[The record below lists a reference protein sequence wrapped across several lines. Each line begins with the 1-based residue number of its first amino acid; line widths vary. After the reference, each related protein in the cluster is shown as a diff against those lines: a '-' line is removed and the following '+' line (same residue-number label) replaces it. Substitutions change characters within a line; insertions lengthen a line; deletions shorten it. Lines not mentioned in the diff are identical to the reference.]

1 MSNAWQTCRKHLHF
15 QRGRSRSLI
24 SRASSPAT
32 RNDHQE
38 RTTTAQ
44 KWHHSSRKPPIQNVR
59 HYQQVHHEYIDHEF
73 RGHEYRDHEFRD
85 HGYSNHVYKS
95 SSFTTLTSYTV
106 ERTDTGNNSQ
116 ANNSTEWIV
125 YGFV

>member
-59 HYQQVHHEYIDHEF
+59 HYQQVHHEYSDHEF
-73 RGHEYRDHEFRD
+73 RGHKYRDR
-85 HGYSNHVYKS
+85 GYSNHVYKS

>member
-38 RTTTAQ
+38 RTTAQ

-59 HYQQVHHEYIDHEF
+59 HYQQVHHEYSDHEF
-73 RGHEYRDHEFRD
+73 RGHEYRD

-106 ERTDTGNNSQ
+106 ERTDADNNSQ

>member
-24 SRASSPAT
+24 SRVSSPAT

-59 HYQQVHHEYIDHEF
+59 HYQQVHHEYRDHEF
-73 RGHEYRDHEFRD
+73 RGHEYRD